1 MKIIYQGDLH
11 LRDGSPVNRIDN
23 YYEAELGKL
32 QQLVAFGNKH
42 EALLLLGGDT
52 FDTHK
57 VSAALVNQT
66 IKILR
71 KACHG
76 VYATLGQ
83 HDVPYHEVD
92 ILKSPMYSLSASG
105 AISTA
110 MESGVH
116 RRVDGTNIY
125 FCGWEK
131 SVPIRAGAG
140 FHIFLGHVSVFEKQ
154 IPFYWKGEG
163 FTPKTLKERFP
174 GYDLYLC
181 GDIHIPFVQE
191 NVIVSGSMLRQS
203 IDQINYR
210 PRCYLIETDTMEITP
225 LYYKIE
231 DNVFNIPDEKVKE
244 NLELDSLVEA
254 LKVSAVGKA
263 SFPRDCMALAKDDE
277 PVKQIIQE
285 IFDELD

>member
-11 LRDGSPVNRIDN
+11 LRDGSPINRIDN
-23 YYEAELGKL
+23 YYETGLGKL
-32 QQLVAFGNKH
+32 QQLVDFVNEH
-42 EALLLLGGDT
+42 EALLFLGGDI

-57 VSAALVNQT
+57 VSATLVNQT

-71 KACHG
+71 TTWPG
-76 VYATLGQ
+76 IYATLGQ

-92 ILKSPMYSLSASG
+92 ILKSPMYSLLASG

-116 RRVDGTNIY
+116 RRGDGTVIH

-131 SVPIRAGAG
+131 AVEPPSGAG
-140 FHIFLGHVSVFEKQ
+140 FHVFLGHVSVFENQ

-163 FTPKTLKERFP
+163 YTPKTLKEKYP

-181 GDIHIPFVQE
+181 GDIHIPFVQG
-191 NVIVSGSMLRQS
+191 NVIVSGSMMRQS

-210 PRCYLIETDTMEITP
+210 PRCYLIETETMEITP
-225 LYYKIE
+225 LYYEIE
-231 DNVFNIPDEKVKE
+231 DNVFNVPDEKVKE
-244 NLELDSLVEA
+244 NLELQSLVEA
-254 LKVSAVGKA
+254 LKASAVGKA
-263 SFPRDCMALAKDDE
+263 CFARDCMALAVDDAQ
-277 PVKQIIQE
+277 VKQIITE
-285 IFDELD
+285 IFNELD

>member
-32 QQLVAFGNKH
+32 QQLMDFGSEH
-42 EALLLLGGDT
+42 EASILLGGDI

-66 IKILR
+66 IRILQTAR
-71 KACHG
+71 FG

-92 ILKSPMYSLSASG
+92 ILKSPVYSLLASD
-105 AISTA
+105 AISVA
-110 MESGVH
+110 MESGVC
-116 RRVDGTNIY
+116 RIAGTRIY
-125 FCGWEK
+125 FCGWEED
-131 SVPIRAGAG
+131 VPIRAGTG

-174 GYDLYLC
+174 EYDLYLC
-181 GDIHIPFVQE
+181 GDIHVPFIQG
-191 NVIVSGSMLRQS
+191 NVIVSGSMMRQS
-203 IDQINYR
+203 IDQIDYR
-210 PRCYLIETDTMEITP
+210 PRCYLIETDTMEVTP
-225 LYYKIE
+225 LYYKIK

-263 SFPRDCMALAKDDE
+263 SFPRDCMALANNDE

-285 IFDELD
+285 IFDGLDY